1 MWYKTENGEAIK
13 FPEYEESGNYVIL
26 RKDFRLVEETGER
39 PMHYEWMEW
48 QMTKEQYE
56 VYQQMSSLI
65 DEQSAALVE
74 LAKLVSEVV

>member
-1 MWYKTENGEAIK
+1 MWYKTENGEPVK
-13 FPEYEESGNYVIL
+13 FPEYEESGNYIIL

-56 VYQQMSSLI
+56 VYWQMSSLL

-74 LAKLVSEVV
+74 LAELVSEVV

>member
-1 MWYKTENGEAIK
+1 MWTKSANGEPVK
-13 FPEYEESGNYVIL
+13 FPEYEELGNYVIL
-26 RKDFRLVEETGER
+26 RKDFRLVDETEER

-74 LAKLVSEVV
+74 LAELVSEVV